1 MSNIVSS
8 ELSRVTRTLLQEL
21 HVAVLNEMFQGRKHC
36 KHNRNSISL
45 TSQVKKKVTLMF
57 V

>member
-21 HVAVLNEMFQGRKHC
+21 HVAALNEMFQGRKHC